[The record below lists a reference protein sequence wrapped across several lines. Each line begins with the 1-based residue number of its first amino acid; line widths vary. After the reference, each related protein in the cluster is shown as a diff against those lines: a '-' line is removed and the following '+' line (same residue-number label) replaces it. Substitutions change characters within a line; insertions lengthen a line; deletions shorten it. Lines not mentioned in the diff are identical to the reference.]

1 MGLTSAPSELDVQV
15 DIFGQRWVTIFTQIS
30 FCFALTD
37 DHDVERV
44 VDILTKGNDRLSHH
58 FPWLAG
64 QVVHE
69 EGAYGNTGVFKIKPL
84 DATPRMT
91 IKDLR
96 GSARAPSWNAL
107 VRSGFD
113 MNDLDEG
120 LVAPRK
126 SNSGRPGETVA
137 EVFQF
142 QATIITGGLILTFL
156 GQHQSMDGT
165 GLAEAIR
172 LFSKGCRLEEFTA
185 DELAIGT
192 FSSGKAV
199 PLLGDTWS
207 PGPELHHNII
217 KQDMSAPG
225 PGSHRNKSIDE
236 KGVWCYFHF
245 PAFALE
251 TLKLRAAQTKPDMIS
266 YISTDDTLSAFIM
279 QAIGRVRLPHFDN
292 TVDMLCARAVDLRPF
307 LDMPRTHPG
316 FVQSMTYHHIPM
328 SQAATCPLGELAA
341 NLRAEIDPKTTK
353 LPYHG
358 RSLAT
363 LISRTTE
370 RSTVSY
376 LAGFDMSKDVMISS
390 WANQE
395 SYKLDFG
402 LGLGLP
408 HAVRRPR
415 FESFQGLVYLM
426 PKAMAGDI
434 GVAICLNARDMVNL
448 KADAEFT
455 KYTKSIP

>member
-1 MGLTSAPSELDVQV
+1 MGLASAPSEFDVQV

-30 FCFALTD
+30 FCFALTN
-37 DHDVERV
+37 DHDVERI
-44 VDILTKGNDRLSHH
+44 VDTLIKGNDRLSHH

-64 QVVHE
+64 QVVQE
-69 EGAYGNTGVFKIKPL
+69 GGAYGNTGVFKIKPL

-91 IKDLR
+91 IRDMR
-96 GSARAPSWNAL
+96 DSADAPSWNAL

-113 MNDLDEG
+113 MNHLDEG

-142 QATIITGGLILTFL
+142 QATIIAGGLVLTFL

-165 GLAEAIR
+165 GLAQAIR
-172 LFSKGCRLEEFTA
+172 LFSKACRLEEFTA
-185 DELAIGT
+185 EELAIGT
-192 FSSGKAV
+192 FSSGKVV
-199 PLLGDTWS
+199 PLLGDTWR
-207 PGPELHHNII
+207 PGPELRHNII

-225 PGSHRNKSIDE
+225 PGSHRSKSTGE
-236 KGVWCYFHF
+236 KGVWCHFDF

-251 TLKLRAAQTKPDMIS
+251 TLKLRAAQTKPDTIS
-266 YISTDDTLSAFIM
+266 YISTDDALSAFIM
-279 QAIGRVRLPHFDN
+279 QAIGRVRLLRFDPAAE
-292 TVDMLCARAVDLRPF
+292 MLCARAVDLRPF

-316 FVQSMTYHHIPM
+316 FVQSMTYHHLPM
-328 SQAATCPLGELAA
+328 GQAASCPLGELAA
-341 NLRAEIDPKTTK
+341 RFRAEIDPKTTK

-363 LISRTTE
+363 LISRTTD
-370 RSTVSY
+370 RSAVSY
-376 LAGFDMSKDVMISS
+376 VAGFDMSKDVMISS
-390 WANQE
+390 WVNQE

-426 PKAMAGDI
+426 PKAMTGDI
-434 GVAICLNARDMVNL
+434 GVAICLNASDMDGL

-455 KYTKSIP
+455 KYTKSIA